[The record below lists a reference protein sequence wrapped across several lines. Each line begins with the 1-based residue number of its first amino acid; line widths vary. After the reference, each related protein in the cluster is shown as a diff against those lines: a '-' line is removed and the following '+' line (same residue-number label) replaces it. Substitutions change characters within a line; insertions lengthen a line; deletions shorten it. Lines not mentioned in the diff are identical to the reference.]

1 MSDRRAELVALARQP
16 GANRRALFRRF
27 GIAPA
32 TGYKWLREAEAH
44 DAAPEHPSLAAQR
57 AVRDLLWERVGYR
70 PSPAQL
76 AAHDCPARIRLI
88 AGGERAGKSHSAAM
102 ELFGRLLQGRLFWI
116 VGPEYDLC
124 RPEFEYVLAACRRIG
139 AVATVREPATARAE
153 LITRTGARIVTRSA
167 REPERLAGEAPD
179 GILACEA
186 AQLPAAAF
194 LRLRARVAE
203 RRGWLWLSGTFESAR
218 GWYADKFRAWQ
229 LTQPS
234 ESRAFSIPTWE
245 NLALYPGGRKDPE
258 IADLEAMFPPDLF
271 MERFGGVPC
280 PPSTLVFREFDPRLH
295 VSAAAAAS
303 GSPVELAIDPGYAGA
318 YAVLAIEQRGS
329 DIAVIDEVYLRRTV
343 AGDVIAACRQR
354 PWWPRVRGGVIDVAG
369 NQHHA
374 APSQVEVWASLAHVR
389 LRSHRVL
396 LRDGIDRLRT
406 FLRDPVSGS
415 PRLAIAPQC
424 RWLVRE
430 FGLYRYHD
438 DSDLKSVSE
447 DPIDRDNHALKA
459 LSYWLYDRFGPVER
473 PPRQSIPFRITW

>member
-1 MSDRRAELVALARQP
+1 MRP
-16 GANRRALFRRF
+16 PNT
-27 GIAPA
+27 P
-32 TGYKWLREAEAH
+32 
-44 DAAPEHPSLAAQR
+44 PLAAQR
-57 AVRDLLWERVGYR
+57 AIRDHLWERVGYE
-70 PSPAQL
+70 PSPAQR
-76 AAHDCPARIRLI
+76 AAHDSPARIRLI
-88 AGGERAGKSHSAAM
+88 AGGERAGKSRSAAM
-102 ELFGRLLQGRLFWI
+102 ELFGRLLEGRLYWI

-124 RPEFEYVLAACRRIG
+124 RPEFDYVVDGLPPHRRRRLRPRTG
-139 AVATVREPATARAE
+139 VHARRTHHPHRRPHRHPQRPR
-153 LITRTGARIVTRSA
+153 TRTPGRRS
-167 REPERLAGEAPD
+167 PD

-218 GWYADKFRAWQ
+218 GWYADRFRDWQ
-229 LTQPS
+229 LAQPT
-234 ESRAFSIPTWE
+234 ESRAFSIPSWE

-258 IADLEAMFPPDLF
+258 IAELEAMFPADLF

-280 PPSTLVFREFDPRLH
+280 PPSTLVFREFDPRAH
-295 VSAAAAAS
+295 VSAEAQPS

-318 YAVLAIEQRGS
+318 YAVLAIEQRGAHV
-329 DIAVIDEVYLRRTV
+329 AVIDEVYMRRTI

-369 NQHHA
+369 HQHHA

-406 FLRDPVSGS
+406 FLRDPVSDS

-424 RWLVRE
+424 RWLIRE